1 VTTLFGIYL
10 VLLILRPHEIVPA
23 LAGLPIMLGLMML
36 CLLLWALTP
45 GKRVSLPPTV
55 LLICAMFFLP
65 LTVAI
70 NGWWGGFPVAF
81 VALFPSAVV
90 FILATMAG
98 RGLRALH
105 VYMRI
110 TLLCACLLVYHS
122 MIQVNTGVGPLT
134 EVESWQGRPYYLGIF
149 NDPNDLG
156 QLFVLALT
164 FALYLVT
171 ITATGFRRLLLW
183 ISMAWMFYGIML
195 TNSRGALL
203 AALVV
208 VAIEGWRRYGK
219 VAVTTAGVLALPA
232 LFAVTRLN
240 QLSAGEQSANDRIQ
254 AWYEGIQM
262 LRSHPF
268 FGVGFGNFTDFNF
281 LTAHNFIVLPMAELG
296 FFGFAL
302 WFGLIWYSVR
312 MLWWVAYG
320 PHARLREPMT
330 FAPDSE
336 QGREI
341 LAGRALMLSLIGF
354 GICAFFLS
362 QSYKAPLFL
371 LCGLAV
377 ARFTAASRVLP
388 NPPNFRLVPE
398 LPRLGGLALACMACM
413 WLVVK
418 LNV

>member
-55 LLICAMFFLP
+55 LVICVMFFLP

-134 EVESWQGRPYYLGIF
+134 EVESYQGRPYYLGIF

-171 ITATGFRRLLLW
+171 ITSTGFRRLLLW

-219 VAVTTAGVLALPA
+219 IAVVTAAALALPG
-232 LFAVTRLN
+232 LFAVTRLS
-240 QLSAGEQSANDRIQ
+240 QLNSGEQSANDRIH

-302 WFGLIWYSVR
+302 WFGFIWYSVR

-320 PHARLREPMT
+320 PHAKFGEPLRI
-330 FAPDSE
+330 ASDSE

-341 LAGRALMLSLIGF
+341 LAARALMLTFIGF
-354 GICAFFLS
+354 GISAFFLS

-377 ARFTAASRVLP
+377 ARFTIASRLLPDPPSLRLLP
-388 NPPNFRLVPE
+388 N
-398 LPRLGGLALACMACM
+398 LPRLSAYALACIVGM
-413 WLVVK
+413 WFIVK

>member
-1 VTTLFGIYL
+1 MTTLFGIYL

>member
-10 VLLILRPHEIVPA
+10 LLLILRPHEIVPA

-65 LTVAI
+65 LTVAM

-134 EVESWQGRPYYLGIF
+134 EVESYQGRPYYLGIF

-171 ITATGFRRLLLW
+171 ITSTGFRRLLLW

-219 VAVTTAGVLALPA
+219 VAVITAGVLALPA

-268 FGVGFGNFTDFNF
+268 FGVGFGNFTDFND

-388 NPPNFRLVPE
+388 NPPTFRLLPE
-398 LPRLGGLALACMACM
+398 LPRLGGLALACIACM

>member
-55 LLICAMFFLP
+55 LVICSMFFMP

-70 NGWWGGFPVAF
+70 NGWWGGFPAAF

-110 TLLCACLLVYHS
+110 TLICACLLVYHS
-122 MIQVNTGVGPLT
+122 MIQVSTGVGPLT
-134 EVESWQGRPYYLGIF
+134 EVESSQGRPYYLGIF
-149 NDPNDLG
+149 SDPNDLG

-183 ISMAWMFYGIML
+183 MSMAWMFYGIML

-203 AALVV
+203 AAVAV
-208 VAIEGWRRYGK
+208 VAIEGWRRFGK
-219 VAVTTAGVLALPA
+219 IAVITAGVLALPA

-240 QLSAGEQSANDRIQ
+240 QLNAGEQSANDRIQ

-341 LAGRALMLSLIGF
+341 LAGRALMLSSIGF

-377 ARFTAASRVLP
+377 ARFTTASQVLP
-388 NPPNFRLVPE
+388 NPPNFRLLPE
-398 LPRLGGLALACMACM
+398 LPRLGALALACMACM